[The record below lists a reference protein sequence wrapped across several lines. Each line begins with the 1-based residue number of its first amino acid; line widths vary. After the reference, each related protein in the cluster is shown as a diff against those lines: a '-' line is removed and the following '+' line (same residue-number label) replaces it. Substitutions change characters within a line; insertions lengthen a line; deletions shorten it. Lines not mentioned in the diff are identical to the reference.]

1 MAIGDKLRGKFITL
15 EGIDGA
21 GKSTHHTW
29 LVDFLKRQ
37 GKEVVATREPGGTAL
52 GEKLRALLLSEPMH
66 LETEALL
73 MFAARREHLDKLIL
87 PALADGKWVVSD
99 RFTDASYAYQGGGRG
114 LAPEKIMAL
123 ERWVQDGF
131 QPDITFVFDLPTET
145 ACERL
150 AKTGGAPDRFEQ
162 ETREFFE
169 RVRESYLHRAGAE
182 PDRIKVIDSRQTIPD
197 IKKSLE
203 QIIAA
208 TLNK

>member
-1 MAIGDKLRGKFITL
+1 MAIGHKLRGKFITL

-21 GKSTHHTW
+21 GKSTHHAW
-29 LVDFLKRQ
+29 LIDFLKRQ
-37 GKEVVATREPGGTAL
+37 GREVVATREPGGTDL
-52 GEKLRALLLSEPMH
+52 GAKLRALLLSEPMH

-87 PALADGKWVVSD
+87 PALAAGKWVVSD

-123 ERWVQDGF
+123 ESWVQAGF
-131 QPDITFVFDLPTET
+131 KPDLTVVFDLPTET

-150 AKTGGAPDRFEQ
+150 SKTGNAPDRFEQ

-169 RVRESYLHRAGAE
+169 RVRESYLQRAGAE
-182 PDRIKVIDSRQTIPD
+182 SGRMKVIDSRESISD
-197 IKKSLE
+197 IQKSLE
-203 QIIAA
+203 IIITA
-208 TLNK
+208 L

>member
-1 MAIGDKLRGKFITL
+1 MAMGHILRGKFITL

-21 GKSTHHTW
+21 GKSTHHAW
-29 LVDFLKRQ
+29 LIDFLKRQ
-37 GKEVVATREPGGTAL
+37 GREVVATREPGGTAL

-87 PALADGKWVVSD
+87 PALAEGKWVVSD

-114 LAPEKIMAL
+114 LATEKIMAL
-123 ERWVQDGF
+123 ESWTQAGF
-131 QPDITFVFDLPTET
+131 QPNLTILFDLPTDI

-150 AKTGGAPDRFEQ
+150 AKTGNAPDRFEQ

-169 RVRESYLHRAGAE
+169 RVRESYLQRAGAE
-182 PDRIKVIDSRQTIPD
+182 PGRIKVIDSRQSVSGIQ
-197 IKKSLE
+197 KLLK
-203 QIIAA
+203 QII
-208 TLNK
+208 LIIS

>member
-1 MAIGDKLRGKFITL
+1 MAMGHKLRGKFITL

-21 GKSTHHTW
+21 GKSTHHAW
-29 LVDFLKRQ
+29 LIDFLKRQ
-37 GKEVVATREPGGTAL
+37 GREVVATREPGGTAL

-87 PALADGKWVVSD
+87 PALAEGKWVVSD

-123 ERWVQDGF
+123 ESWTQAGL
-131 QPDITFVFDLPTET
+131 QPNLTILFDLPTDI

-150 AKTGGAPDRFEQ
+150 AKTGNAPDRFEQ

-169 RVRESYLHRAGAE
+169 RVRESYLQRAGAE
-182 PDRIKVIDSRQTIPD
+182 PGRIKVIDSRQSVSGIQ
-197 IKKSLE
+197 KLLK
-203 QIIAA
+203 QII
-208 TLNK
+208 LIIS

>member
-1 MAIGDKLRGKFITL
+1 MAIGHTVRGKFITL

-21 GKSTHHTW
+21 GKSTHHAW
-29 LVDFLKRQ
+29 LIDFLQRQ
-37 GKEVVATREPGGTAL
+37 GKEIVATREPGGTVL

-87 PALADGKWVVSD
+87 PALAAGKWVVSD

-123 ERWVQDGF
+123 ESWVQAGF
-131 QPDITFVFDLPTET
+131 QPDLTIVFDLPTDI

-150 AKTGGAPDRFEQ
+150 IKTGNAPDRFEQ

-169 RVRESYLHRAGAE
+169 RVRESYLQRAGADH
-182 PDRIKVIDSRQTIPD
+182 DRIKVIDSRQSISE
-197 IKKSLE
+197 IQKSLE
-203 QIIAA
+203 QIIV
-208 TLNK
+208 TISN